1 MSPLA
6 RRLALRMPTSCF
18 RAQPARFPAP
28 WTRQSRRIIHLT
40 STFSQ
45 YESEFPFL
53 SSSTPD
59 WAAESVSKIVA
70 ARASPKFGNAPVT
83 MSERDALGM
92 FAAERHFRIPAQR
105 LKHTFY

>member
-1 MSPLA
+1 M
-6 RRLALRMPTSCF
+6 ALTKTQLRD
-18 RAQPARFPAP
+18 RAFQELNIVPAG
-28 WTRQSRRIIHLT
+28 QSASAEDANLMTAIIDE
-40 STFSQ
+40 TFSQ

-83 MSERDALGM
+83 VSERDALGM